1 MSQKQNIQNRSIS
14 TRNADS
20 TSFLASVN
28 QQKSGKGLTHT
39 ANSKGIEV
47 ETNCE
52 TDGNPQI
59 SSYQVP
65 ASKIRPG
72 N

>member
-1 MSQKQNIQNRSIS
+1 MSQKLNIQNRSIS

-20 TSFLASVN
+20 TSFLANVN
-28 QQKSGKGLTHT
+28 HQKSGKGLTHT
-39 ANSKGIEV
+39 ANSKGGDA

-52 TDGNPQI
+52 TDGNPQV
-59 SSYQVP
+59 SNYQVP